1 MAGNIN
7 QVGFKGISFPFRFN
21 GKGGVATSTTSSDD
35 FSHIKEGIQQIIG
48 TAIGE
53 RIFETKFGSEVNKY
67 NFQNQDDPIE
77 ISRLKFYIEEAINKW
92 EDRVE
97 LLDVQVIPVDNE
109 EDVGYT
115 LVEVEFK
122 VLKYMKS
129 DTAIMKIKG

>member
-21 GKGGVATSTTSSDD
+21 GRGGVATSTTSSDD
-35 FSHIKEGIQQIIG
+35 FAHIKEGIQQIIG

-53 RIFETKFGSEVNKY
+53 RVFESTFGSEVNKY

-77 ISRLKFYIEEAINKW
+77 ISRLRFYIEEALNKW

-97 LLDVQVIPVDNE
+97 LLDVQVTPIENDENI
-109 EDVGYT
+109 GYT
-115 LVEVEFK
+115 LVEVDFK

-129 DTAIMKIKG
+129 DTVSMKIKG

>member
-1 MAGNIN
+1 MAGSLN
-7 QVGFKGISFPFRFN
+7 QVGYKGISFPFRFN
-21 GKGGVATSTTSSDD
+21 GRGGVATSTTSSDD

-77 ISRLKFYIEEAINKW
+77 ISRLRFYIEEAINKW

-97 LLDVQVIPVDNE
+97 LLDVQVTPIENE
-109 EDVGYT
+109 ENLGYT
-115 LVEVEFK
+115 LVEVDFR
-122 VLKYMKS
+122 VTKYMKS
-129 DTAIMKIKG
+129 DTVSMKIKG